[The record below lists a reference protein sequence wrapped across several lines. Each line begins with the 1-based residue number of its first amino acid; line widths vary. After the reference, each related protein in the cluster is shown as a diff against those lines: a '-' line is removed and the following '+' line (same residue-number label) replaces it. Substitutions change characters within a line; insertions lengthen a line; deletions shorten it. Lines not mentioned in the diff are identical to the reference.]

1 MLIIQQTSD
10 PSAILD
16 QQAEDDAFYAATL
29 KEMVAMGLEIGRIVH
44 QQVIAQSID
53 SPHSPIDDQSTV
65 SYDRVFR
72 AVRRGIMLAKRLS
85 QPEPVRKQAA
95 ARRQVARDVGNAIQ
109 SQAKS
114 PKDAE
119 NLYADLRDRLDTPD
133 FEEDL
138 ENRPIQDIIDEI
150 RKDLGLKTP
159 VARIAPSQCGTTQD
173 QTTTDLT
180 QPSPACGRGEGDPA
194 EEPAHPGN
202 LMAPAPCGTT
212 NQTQTTQM
220 PATNPRTPGPPYP
233 TGS

>member
-16 QQAEDDAFYAATL
+16 QQAEDDAFYAAAL

-72 AVRRGIMLAKRLS
+72 AVRRGIMLAKRLKD
-85 QPEPVRKQAA
+85 PEPVRKQAA
-95 ARRQVARDVGNAIQ
+95 ARRQVARDVGNAIK

-150 RKDLGLKTP
+150 RKDLGLKPSPANP

-173 QTTTDLT
+173 QAN
-180 QPSPACGRGEGDPA
+180 QPPTNGVKSALGPH
-194 EEPAHPGN
+194 HPEN
-202 LMAPAPCGTT
+202 PHPAPLDSPPVVARTA
-212 NQTQTTQM
+212 
-220 PATNPRTPGPPYP
+220 PPPRGNT
-233 TGS
+233 S